1 MALKLGNIIC
11 LAENY
16 LIPRLVSIGSQPKQ
30 AIQEYDLHGTKE
42 HISLE
47 GLLVM
52 RNLDSYKCLMQM
64 NFREWLDST

>member
-1 MALKLGNIIC
+1 MALKLGSLIC

-16 LIPRLVSIGSQPKQ
+16 LIPHLVSIGSQAKEVIREYGLHD
-30 AIQEYDLHGTKE
+30 AQECM
-42 HISLE
+42 SLD

-52 RNLDSYKCLMQM
+52 RNLDSNKCLVQM